1 MPMWVRRAS
10 IILVILITFLIFF
23 LFIFKLGEDWGFRS
37 PLLLLILNT
46 LFLTGTGISI
56 AAVSARSYLMEGS
69 GTILVLG
76 LATST
81 AGLTALIAGIATNV
95 SFDYQLA
102 LYDIGI
108 FASGGLQFLSAIL
121 VSIEVIPRPH
131 RIVKK
136 VYSSDIHQ

>member
-1 MPMWVRRAS
+1 
-10 IILVILITFLIFF
+10 
-23 LFIFKLGEDWGFRS
+23 
-37 PLLLLILNT
+37 
-46 LFLTGTGISI
+46 
-56 AAVSARSYLMEGS
+56 MEGS